1 MASHVIHYIK
11 KFSYLCAY
19 LFWDLLNL
27 LSSTEAY
34 KLVTPGVVLKNF
46 KTKF

>member
-11 KFSYLCAY
+11 KVFIFMCILI
-19 LFWDLLNL
+19 LGLNL
-27 LSSTEAY
+27 LSSTETY
-34 KLVTPGVVLKNF
+34 KLVTPGVVLKKI